1 MYRVLIAE
9 DEVFVRL
16 GLKMSVE
23 WEKMDMRVI
32 ADAAN
37 GQQAWDIYE
46 KEHPDII
53 LTDIRMPVMDGMELI
68 RRIRERD
75 RETRIVILSCL
86 EEFQLVREAI
96 SMGVSDYIL
105 KLTMTPE
112 DGAGVHTRKPEG
124 AGRGIS
130 GREKTRSFGLF
141 LL

>member
-16 GLKMSVE
+16 GIKMSVE
-23 WEKMDMRVI
+23 WEKMGMQVI

-53 LTDIRMPVMDGMELI
+53 LTDIKMPVMDGMALI

-75 RETRIVILSCL
+75 
-86 EEFQLVREAI
+86 
-96 SMGVSDYIL
+96 
-105 KLTMTPE
+105 K
-112 DGAGVHTRKPEG
+112 
-124 AGRGIS
+124 
-130 GREKTRSFGLF
+130 KTNFLRRSI
-141 LL
+141 